1 MIDLSPK
8 QLNFYKFLTV
18 ELTNDDLYPHYLH
31 GQDFSLGQVRGF
43 WRKTVKAILEK
54 RAPQKLG
61 IYIHI
66 PFCRQKCFF
75 CSCDSYIPP
84 SYKKVGDYLGLLKR
98 EIDAFQ
104 DIFKRVSF
112 TSVYFGGGSPS
123 FLKTQD
129 LKNLFRY
136 LYRNF
141 NIHPKAQIIFEGTP
155 RDLNE
160 KNLATIAK
168 YGVNRLTIGVQSL
181 DPKVIKLMK
190 RPQSKKDFIGVFKL
204 ARRLGIPYINI
215 DLIAGL
221 EGQSVKSFLSDLKTM
236 LDLGADMIHVTGFTP
251 LAHTPFCR
259 AGKKLSPLQKENR
272 KTMLAASRKIFKMVF
287 KEIDCENSGLSERAE
302 NVQETDLRKENSSL
316 LGIGYSAQSH
326 AFSQVWYAHPHLV
339 DLAIADHKPNYKRL
353 PVFTGVRGGL
363 DEEMRKFIFSN
374 LQRGFS
380 RKFFYGL
387 FGRDPVDF
395 FRKEITAL
403 TAMGKLEIKG
413 DRVISRISGRQEF
426 LILSKIFYSKERIK
440 AILRVHGKEYD
451 KNKDYQTDLNI
462 LYDETD

>member
-1 MIDLSPK
+1 MINLSPK
-8 QLNFYKFLTV
+8 KLNFYKFLTV
-18 ELTNDDLYPHYLH
+18 KLTNDDLYPHYLH
-31 GQDFSLGQVRGF
+31 GQDFSLGQVRDF

-54 RAPQKLG
+54 KAPQKLG
-61 IYIHI
+61 LYIHI

-84 SYKKVGDYLGLLKR
+84 SYKEVGDYLGLLKR
-98 EIDAFQ
+98 EIDAFR
-104 DIFKRVSF
+104 DIFKRVSL

-123 FLKTQD
+123 FLKTPD

-136 LYRNF
+136 LYRSF
-141 NIHPKAQIIFEGTP
+141 NIHPKAQLIFEGTP

-160 KNLATIAK
+160 ENLAAIAK

-190 RPQSKKDFIGVFKL
+190 RPQSKKDFIRVFKL

-259 AGKKLSPLQKENR
+259 AGKKLSPSQEENR

-326 AFSQVWYAHPHLV
+326 AFSQAWYAHPHLV
-339 DLAIADHKPNYKRL
+339 DLALADHKPNYKRL
-353 PVFTGVRGGL
+353 PVFTGVRGSL

-380 RKFFYGL
+380 RKFFSGL

-413 DRVISRISGRQEF
+413 DRVISRINGRQEF
-426 LILSKIFYSKERIK
+426 LVLSKIFYSPERIR